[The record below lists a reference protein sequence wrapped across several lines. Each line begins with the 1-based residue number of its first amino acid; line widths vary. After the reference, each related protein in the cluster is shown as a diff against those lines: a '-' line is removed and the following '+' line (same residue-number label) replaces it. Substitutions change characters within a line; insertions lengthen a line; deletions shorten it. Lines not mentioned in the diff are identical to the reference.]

1 MIFQNL
7 QLQAALDEAG
17 AAKVTDMLRAVPGV
31 DEVGA
36 ADGASLVAIAFD
48 ERTSLHEL
56 ATLLARAGY
65 PMRIPGSGP
74 CCGACGACGD

>member
-7 QLQAALDEAG
+7 QLQKALDESG
-17 AAKVTDMLRAVPGV
+17 AAKVTAVLRAVPGV

-56 ATLLARAGY
+56 ATALARAGH
-65 PMRIPGSGP
+65 PLRTPGSGP
-74 CCGACGACGD
+74 CCGACGGCG